1 MEIRVRRV
9 RRTWPERLLWSR
21 AYEARVLCDGQEI
34 IKRAKTSEDAKAL
47 IVNAVQQMTDFGIQ
61 IEVRGDL
68 LIVTQPTLFSSV
80 VSPVY

>member
-1 MEIRVRRV
+1 M
-9 RRTWPERLLWSR
+9 
-21 AYEARVLCDGQEI
+21 DGQEI

-47 IVNAVQQMTDFGIQ
+47 VVNAVQQMTDFGIQ

-80 VSPVY
+80 VPPVY